1 MMQVTQP
8 GGAPVDPPS
17 ATNPAPPTGP
27 AAAAAASPATDVPVE
42 PGAPGDRLTVPG
54 SASSDPGSGNPGPV
68 GDAPSDGVLPAGA
81 TPVPAS
87 AGHGAAGEPPALRAA
102 RRTGLIDQVIEQLR
116 EQIVAGTWP
125 IGRRIPTEA
134 ELAQLTGT
142 SRNTVREAVQSLVH
156 AGLLERRQGSGTYVL
171 AASELAGAVSRRV
184 AGAHQHHVLEVR
196 RALEVGAARL
206 AAQRRTPEDVAR
218 MRELLAARNAAAT
231 RGDLPEVAANDLALH
246 RAIGQAAHNPVL
258 TDLYEHFLDAVYE
271 NILHSTLTGRAQDP
285 GEHVGLI
292 DAIWDQDADR
302 AASEAACD
310 LDHVQQ
316 SSSAEPGEQ
325 PR

>member
-1 MMQVTQP
+1 MSADEHSAAT
-8 GGAPVDPPS
+8 APVDLPS
-17 ATNPAPPTGP
+17 AADRTPPGTSGTADMSSPGTPTGI
-27 AAAAAASPATDVPVE
+27 ATRPVI
-42 PGAPGDRLTVPG
+42 APTVPT
-54 SASSDPGSGNPGPV
+54 SEV
-68 GDAPSDGVLPAGA
+68 
-81 TPVPAS
+81 T
-87 AGHGAAGEPPALRAA
+87 GEPPTLRAA

-116 EQIVAGTWP
+116 EQIVAGVWP
-125 IGRRIPTEA
+125 IGGRIPTEA

-206 AAQRRTPEDVAR
+206 AAQRRTPVDVER
-218 MRELLAARNAAAT
+218 MRSLLAARNAAAE
-231 RGDLPEVAANDLALH
+231 RGKLAEVAAMDLALH

-271 NILHSTLTGRAQDP
+271 NILHSTLTGRCQGAN
-285 GEHVGLI
+285 EHLGLI
-292 DAIWDQDADR
+292 DAIWEQDADR
-302 AASEAACD
+302 AAAEAACD
-310 LDHVQQ
+310 LDHMLATNPV
-316 SSSAEPGEQ
+316 EPGDP
-325 PR
+325 PRSNEVRRN

>member
-17 ATNPAPPTGP
+17 A
-27 AAAAAASPATDVPVE
+27 E
-42 PGAPGDRLTVPG
+42 PGR
-54 SASSDPGSGNPGPV
+54 SADTP
-68 GDAPSDGVLPAGA
+68 APAGA
-81 TPVPAS
+81 AAPDVPGDTPAQGTLP
-87 AGHGAAGEPPALRAA
+87 AAGPAPATGEIPSLRTA

-125 IGRRIPTEA
+125 IGGRIPTEA

-184 AGAHQHHVLEVR
+184 AGAHQHHILEVR

-206 AAQRRTPEDVAR
+206 AAQRRTTEDVAR
-218 MRELLAARNAAAT
+218 MRELIDARNAAAE
-231 RGDLPEVAANDLALH
+231 RGDLTGVARNDFALH

-258 TDLYEHFLDAVYE
+258 NELYEHFLDAVYDS
-271 NILHSTLTGRAQDP
+271 ILHSTLRGRAQNP
-285 GEHVGLI
+285 GEHVGLVE
-292 DAIWDQDADR
+292 AISDHDGDR

-310 LDHVQQ
+310 LDHVLQVEGRDGEE
-316 SSSAEPGEQ
+316 SPGTAGHGA
-325 PR
+325 PG